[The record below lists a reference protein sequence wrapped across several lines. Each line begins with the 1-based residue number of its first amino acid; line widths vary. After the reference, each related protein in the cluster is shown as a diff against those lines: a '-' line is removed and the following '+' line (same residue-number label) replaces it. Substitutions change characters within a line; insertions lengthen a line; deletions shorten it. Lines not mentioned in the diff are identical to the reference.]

1 MKTASRIRPSL
12 GTGAPSPRFL
22 RFARALA
29 LASGVA
35 PFGCGGV
42 TSGQATDAPMERFEG
57 GPVGVVI
64 HPPMGVMVNPQDA
77 RGASDANDDV
87 SVGGYDGRVFGVV
100 PYVPPDA
107 ASEVADG
114 VVTLPYDGGILGVI
128 VTGIGPA
135 PEAGTDADGGAA
147 PRDAVAFDVVRYDGI
162 LTGGPQAAPAWP
174 ADWWATERA

>member
-1 MKTASRIRPSL
+1 MKDA
-12 GTGAPSPRFL
+12 SPRFL

-35 PFGCGGV
+35 PFGCGG
-42 TSGQATDAPMERFEG
+42 SSSLHATDAPVYEG
-57 GPVGVVI
+57 DA
-64 HPPMGVMVNPQDA
+64 MGVTDNPPDA
-77 RGASDANDDV
+77 NGTSDAINDV

-107 ASEVADG
+107 APEVADA

-128 VTGIGPA
+128 VTGIGPPPDA
-135 PEAGTDADGGAA
+135 AMDADGGAA
-147 PRDAVAFDVVRYDGI
+147 PPDAVAFDVVRYDGI